1 MEARGVRLEQE
12 EEWILCRIGL
22 KGTAESDGSDGSL
35 LIWPRSLVLASKHA
49 FPEAQP
55 LRE

>member
-1 MEARGVRLEQE
+1 VRLEQE